1 MARWFKRKALSKE
14 DISFARSWMI
24 FFAILNLGNA
34 ALTISEHQFESRV
47 PLSAWGSLAISFFSI
62 LAAAYYQK
70 RLDQIRAI
78 TGVMRDP

>member
-1 MARWFKRKALSKE
+1 MVKWRKPKALSMA
-14 DISFARSWMI
+14 DLSYARSWMI

-34 ALTISEHQFESRV
+34 ALTISEHQFENRV
-47 PLSAWGSLAISFFSI
+47 PLSAWGSLAISVFSI
-62 LAAAYYQK
+62 LAAAYYQR